1 MKNSIKK
8 LIIFAAAIGLT
19 LSSIGCSTSEPNKE
33 NNTTPKA
40 PREINFSFDKDKDGW
55 VGGFVDLPV
64 GYDQSIYELDFSHKD
79 IPISNK
85 TDKGL
90 FLQGQN
96 RSDDLFMFISR
107 KLDQEIG
114 LTPNTSY
121 KAELSFDLA
130 TNVPPGMMGIG
141 GSPGTSVIVKA
152 GIVNTEP
159 KIIEGDHNSSN
170 FHLLNIDIGNQ
181 TEPGKDLAVLGNVEK
196 VDSEDES
203 YQYKSFKHSFD
214 ITTNEKG
221 ESFVVIGT
229 DSGFEGL
236 TQLYYTNIKV
246 VFVEK

>member
-8 LIIFAAAIGLT
+8 LMLLAAVIGLT
-19 LSSIGCSTSEPNKE
+19 LSSIGCSTSELGKGKDIA
-33 NNTTPKA
+33 PKGPIEA
-40 PREINFSFDKDKDGW
+40 SFRFEKDKEGW
-55 VGGFVDLPV
+55 TGGFVDLPV
-64 GYDQSIYELDFSHKD
+64 GYDESIYELEFSHKD
-79 IPISNK
+79 ILVANK

-96 RSDDLFMFISR
+96 RSDDLFMFITK
-107 KLDQEIG
+107 KLNQEIG
-114 LTPNTSY
+114 LKPNTSY

-130 TNVPPGMMGIG
+130 TNVASGMMGIG

-159 KIIEGDHNSSN
+159 KIIEGEHNSSN

-181 TEPGKDLAVLGNVEK
+181 MEPGKDLVVLGNVEK

-214 ITTNEKG
+214 ITTDEKG